1 MSEKVKVGI
10 EIGTNKSSI
19 GVKYLDEAEIKII
32 TNSLYEEIEPS
43 IISIDDKE
51 EVLVGEN
58 VFLNNFLKIENIITD
73 IKRLIPLNFITN
85 EKYFEEYKKY
95 LAYDIKKEN
104 NELKVIINRKEYNII
119 DLLSLIFKQLI
130 DNANEYGIIFHKI
143 VLAVPSCF
151 GIKERELIKKS
162 IKKAMKKIKEAN
174 ITMINETSA
183 SALAY
188 ISQINKKKLNLN
200 YEFNISKIETDTGDN
215 YNKLYENMLVFDL
228 GAGCFNLTILSLKVG
243 ENGIMKFDIK
253 ANLGNPF
260 IGGIDFDNKIMKH
273 CITKFCQLN
282 NKNEEDIYNNKNAI
296 YQLKIRCEIAK
307 IILTYKDEAI
317 IFIKDFI
324 PSYDLCQKI
333 TIQDFDYICRE
344 IYEEIEN
351 KTNKILKM
359 TNISADDIH
368 EILLIGGN
376 THIRKINQILN
387 KKFKS
392 EKIINNIDFNK
403 IVVTGAAL
411 YACEIESLNKKLILK
426 EVLASSLGLGIIN
439 DDATSYLKFGDKM
452 SKMILKNTPIS
463 SLSIRNFELNF
474 PENEI
479 INIDIYEGDNKYV
492 KLNKKLDSIN
502 IPIKNLAN
510 SNDDNIN
517 INVTFS
523 LNPYYVLDINI
534 AIEEF
539 NIEKKLT
546 IGKIDNNNNNNYLI
560 DNIKEENSFEI
571 ANKKKELKNYSI
583 HFKDYENEDK
593 IKVLNNCCAYCKEI
607 IEIYEKIYYKHNN
620 IIKLFYYTKQLFDF
634 YSEIF
639 KLKTNFKYIDKIIL
653 DIKNKMEIFID
664 VDLIDLLIDKAIKKM
679 FNSNKII
686 YFSIILN
693 YIELILEKKCK
704 LNNNSNTQ
712 RHIAKIYIE
721 KCQNLLSDEI
731 DIYKELIER
740 KKKIQ
745 NEIDKVKDSL
755 HD

>member
-243 ENGIMKFDIK
+243 ENGIMKFGIK

-282 NKNEEDIYNNKNAI
+282 NKNEEDIY
-296 YQLKIRCEIAK
+296 
-307 IILTYKDEAI
+307 T
-317 IFIKDFI
+317 FI
-324 PSYDLCQKI
+324 S
-333 TIQDFDYICRE
+333 
-344 IYEEIEN
+344 
-351 KTNKILKM
+351 
-359 TNISADDIH
+359 
-368 EILLIGGN
+368 
-376 THIRKINQILN
+376 
-387 KKFKS
+387 
-392 EKIINNIDFNK
+392 
-403 IVVTGAAL
+403 
-411 YACEIESLNKKLILK
+411 
-426 EVLASSLGLGIIN
+426 
-439 DDATSYLKFGDKM
+439 
-452 SKMILKNTPIS
+452 
-463 SLSIRNFELNF
+463 
-474 PENEI
+474 
-479 INIDIYEGDNKYV
+479 
-492 KLNKKLDSIN
+492 
-502 IPIKNLAN
+502 
-510 SNDDNIN
+510 
-517 INVTFS
+517 
-523 LNPYYVLDINI
+523 
-534 AIEEF
+534 
-539 NIEKKLT
+539 
-546 IGKIDNNNNNNYLI
+546 
-560 DNIKEENSFEI
+560 
-571 ANKKKELKNYSI
+571 
-583 HFKDYENEDK
+583 
-593 IKVLNNCCAYCKEI
+593 
-607 IEIYEKIYYKHNN
+607 
-620 IIKLFYYTKQLFDF
+620 
-634 YSEIF
+634 
-639 KLKTNFKYIDKIIL
+639 
-653 DIKNKMEIFID
+653 
-664 VDLIDLLIDKAIKKM
+664 
-679 FNSNKII
+679 
-686 YFSIILN
+686 
-693 YIELILEKKCK
+693 
-704 LNNNSNTQ
+704 
-712 RHIAKIYIE
+712 
-721 KCQNLLSDEI
+721 
-731 DIYKELIER
+731 
-740 KKKIQ
+740 
-745 NEIDKVKDSL
+745 
-755 HD
+755 